1 LTHPDTYYVD
11 QSHPRANDKNP
22 GTDDAPFKTIR
33 AAAKAIQGGDTVIVM
48 PGVYRE
54 TVGFSASGT
63 PEKPTVIRASEN
75 YKVIVTGADLVTGW
89 ERNAPLVTRQTE
101 VFEEPDEQ
109 EKKEGDDVE
118 DLLGGDGAGLAEVSE
133 EHAATAKKQ
142 EAYDKGIT
150 SIWVKKG
157 YRYRIMSY
165 YPPHHFE
172 QVVLDGRPLRQVFRK
187 EDMSAG
193 TFYCGDKDL
202 SIWPHQVP
210 EVRHGFTPENWW
222 EDINQG
228 HTVEVSRRAG
238 TLHARGNYIHVK
250 GFIFR
255 YGCNQAQA
263 SLAGGGGRG
272 VVFEDCIAE
281 YSGGGGIGLSGEGV
295 VLRRVIARF
304 NGNKGATTG
313 FCWNG
318 LWEDVELCYNNT
330 KGFSAMFECG
340 GSKCCGQR
348 DCVFRRVHAHH
359 NWAPGIWLDIDNRD
373 CIFEDCW
380 ANDNSGPGFVT
391 EISQGITWRNC
402 VSIRNGSGIGIWESF
417 NCVVEHCTLVDNH
430 TGIRVRG
437 GSLGH
442 ARALT
447 GWPRRDK
454 GIYVPYRVG
463 DLVIRNN
470 ILAYNGSQISA
481 VNHPDDFKTLD
492 YNLYWPR
499 WGQSTVCRVGG
510 MSTLEQLRSAGFELH
525 GRVGPPLFVD
535 RGKEDFRLRADSP
548 AAGMCRRL
556 PNVPKDKDGKPRD
569 PEATSAGA
577 YELPRQQRSG
587 EAISEAQ
594 ALKML
599 EVCKTE
605 PVRTDAGL
613 ELRSGQSLRL
623 LWSNAAL
630 VSSDSLGVNAVVSRP
645 GWGRRIWHSGARR
658 RGDGQ
663 SFTAQITANGRPT
676 GTVSTWNEPG
686 ITMSRRQAALDGATA
701 EVWYRVSVLPG
712 CVYRPNLVQFS
723 MALPGRLY
731 AGVPYRFRDKEGE
744 VTEGKELAE
753 QPIRRQVF
761 TDLQFSL
768 PAGTVRFVSGQTF
781 MLGWNNRQRQ
791 YYLAFTTPIDATRG
805 LDLSWTVK
813 VSVEAA
819 K

>member
-1 LTHPDTYYVD
+1 
-11 QSHPRANDKNP
+11 
-22 GTDDAPFKTIR
+22 
-33 AAAKAIQGGDTVIVM
+33 
-48 PGVYRE
+48 
-54 TVGFSASGT
+54 
-63 PEKPTVIRASEN
+63 
-75 YKVIVTGADLVTGW
+75 
-89 ERNAPLVTRQTE
+89 
-101 VFEEPDEQ
+101 
-109 EKKEGDDVE
+109 
-118 DLLGGDGAGLAEVSE
+118 
-133 EHAATAKKQ
+133 
-142 EAYDKGIT
+142 
-150 SIWVKKG
+150 
-157 YRYRIMSY
+157 
-165 YPPHHFE
+165 
-172 QVVLDGRPLRQVFRK
+172 
-187 EDMSAG
+187 
-193 TFYCGDKDL
+193 
-202 SIWPHQVP
+202 
-210 EVRHGFTPENWW
+210 
-222 EDINQG
+222 
-228 HTVEVSRRAG
+228 
-238 TLHARGNYIHVK
+238 
-250 GFIFR
+250 
-255 YGCNQAQA
+255 
-263 SLAGGGGRG
+263 
-272 VVFEDCIAE
+272 
-281 YSGGGGIGLSGEGV
+281 
-295 VLRRVIARF
+295 
-304 NGNKGATTG
+304 
-313 FCWNG
+313 
-318 LWEDVELCYNNT
+318 
-330 KGFSAMFECG
+330 
-340 GSKCCGQR
+340 
-348 DCVFRRVHAHH
+348 
-359 NWAPGIWLDIDNRD
+359 
-373 CIFEDCW
+373 
-380 ANDNSGPGFVT
+380 
-391 EISQGITWRNC
+391 
-402 VSIRNGSGIGIWESF
+402 
-417 NCVVEHCTLVDNH
+417 
-430 TGIRVRG
+430 
-437 GSLGH
+437 
-442 ARALT
+442 
-447 GWPRRDK
+447 
-454 GIYVPYRVG
+454 
-463 DLVIRNN
+463 
-470 ILAYNGSQISA
+470 
-481 VNHPDDFKTLD
+481 
-492 YNLYWPR
+492 
-499 WGQSTVCRVGG
+499 
-510 MSTLEQLRSAGFELH
+510 
-525 GRVGPPLFVD
+525 
-535 RGKEDFRLRADSP
+535 
-548 AAGMCRRL
+548 MCRRL